1 MNKSILSSIII
12 LMFCTYPAR
21 GQADRV
27 FELTATLGE
36 NSFPGIMELISM
48 DGVLVGRITLQIGR
62 PMHFALRERIRPA
75 ASGVSFFVGAPA
87 VKMEAV
93 FTDDTMTGSLVL
105 PGNTVVNLSG
115 NLLKIAP
122 DSLVREQLDTNPF
135 VPGTISTFEYGEIFP
150 TFSQDGFTLYF
161 GRFGTNFSEQTVMV
175 SRLEGSQWQKPEVAS
190 FSGQF
195 SNRSPF
201 VAPDGKR
208 IFIASKRPYPGETE
222 ALDTYNIWSSAIK
235 EDGTPGVFLPVRDLN
250 SEANDYQLSSSR
262 TGLFVFTSEREGGLG
277 NQDLYLV
284 EGLADTYERPDNL
297 GAPLN
302 SPEGEIS
309 GYINPTGTWI
319 IVATSAQRDDSFGN
333 DDLYVSFLS
342 DIGWTDLVNLGP
354 AVNSFANEYGATLSP
369 DGRYL
374 FFTSD
379 RRPPADI
386 YRVAIEDM

>member
-1 MNKSILSSIII
+1 
-12 LMFCTYPAR
+12 
-21 GQADRV
+21 
-27 FELTATLGE
+27 
-36 NSFPGIMELISM
+36 M

-62 PMHFALRERIRPA
+62 PMHFALREETRPD
-75 ASGVSFFVGAPA
+75 ASSVSFFVSAPA
-87 VKMEAV
+87 VRMESA
-93 FTDDTMTGSLVL
+93 FKDDTMTGSLVL

-115 NLLKIAP
+115 KLLQNAP
-122 DSLVREQLDTNPF
+122 DSVVREQLDTNPF
-135 VPGTISTFEYGEIFP
+135 VPGTISTVEYGEIFP

-161 GRFGTNFSEQTVMV
+161 GRYGTNFSEQTVMV

-195 SNRSPF
+195 SDRSPF

-262 TGLFVFTSEREGGLG
+262 TGLVVFTSTREGGLG
-277 NQDLYLV
+277 DQDLYLA

-309 GYINPTGTWI
+309 GYINPAGTWI
-319 IVATSAQRDDSFGN
+319 IVATSAQRGDSFGN
-333 DDLYVSFLS
+333 DDLYVSFVS

-386 YRVAIEDM
+386 YRVAIEDIPVILEFEKR